1 MSSEVQENHK
11 GKKKLAE
18 LKNELELDEH
28 KVNLC
33 ELYLRY
39 GSDPRKV
46 SLV

>member
-1 MSSEVQENHK
+1 MSSEVQEHQK

-28 KVNLC
+28 KINLSD
-33 ELYLRY
+33 LYLRY
-39 GSDPRKV
+39 GSDPREV